1 MRVVIFPTIYSKLLA
16 QSSVSKILPNTPSP
30 SNSCAHTRTI
40 RYLSEQTD
48 SRFAGIHVT
57 FASPRANV
65 DKADPLSLLKLSFS
79 CRKSRH
85 VLARETGTQRGKVRT
100 VHRRKNRQDTVPGF
114 SLDMSGKY

>member
-30 SNSCAHTRTI
+30 SNSYAHTRTI

-65 DKADPLSLLKLSFS
+65 DKADPLSIFKLNF
-79 CRKSRH
+79 
-85 VLARETGTQRGKVRT
+85 
-100 VHRRKNRQDTVPGF
+100 
-114 SLDMSGKY
+114 